1 MRQFNL
7 LPSKYQSPRY
17 KTKMI
22 GYNDAYKVIKGL
34 VTQLET
40 KIKIKQLRLELHHG
54 VDIDIDN

>member
-1 MRQFNL
+1 
-7 LPSKYQSPRY
+7 
-17 KTKMI
+17 MI

-40 KIKIKQLRLELHHG
+40 KNKKIKQLRLELHHG